1 MIELP
6 INKPL
11 EIELELEQIGKT
23 KAELNFASMFVL
35 AVLAGVYI
43 GFGGALATLV
53 SHDLAAYVGVGF
65 SKIIAGAVFSIGLI
79 LVILGGAEL
88 FTGNNL
94 LVIPIFTKKVTFKQ
108 VARNWALV
116 YLGNFVGSFLI
127 VGLIFISGYWKL
139 NNNAVGV
146 AALTTAVNKV
156 ELSFVEALIRGILA
170 NWLVCLAVWLSLA
183 ARDLVG
189 KVIGI
194 AFPIAAFVAMG
205 FEHSIANMYFIPLGL
220 FLSGVNPVVAAAGTL
235 DLSHLTWGNFF
246 LNNLLPVTIGNII
259 GGVFMVG
266 YLYWFAY
273 RRKCER
279 CDMEVNKETGEITSS
294 CADEND

>member
-1 MIELP
+1 MP
-6 INKPL
+6 IKKPL
-11 EIELELEQIGKT
+11 EIEMELETIGKT

-53 SHDLAAYVGVGF
+53 SHDLATYVGVGF
-65 SKIIAGAVFSIGLI
+65 SKIVAGAVFSIGLV

-94 LVIPIFTKKVTFKQ
+94 LIIPIFTKKITFKQ
-108 VARNWALV
+108 VARNWGLV
-116 YLGNFVGSFLI
+116 YLGNFVGSVIL
-127 VGLIFISGYWKL
+127 VGLIFVSGYWKL

-146 AALTTAVNKV
+146 AALQTAVYKV
-156 ELSFVEALIRGILA
+156 NLSFIEAFVRGILA

-183 ARDLVG
+183 ARDLIG
-189 KVIGI
+189 KVIAI

-220 FLSGVNPVVAAAGTL
+220 FLKGVDPVIAAAGFL
-235 DLSHLTWGNFF
+235 DFSNLTWGYF
-246 LNNLLPVTIGNII
+246 LFNNLLPVTLGNIV
-259 GGVFMVG
+259 GGAFFVG

-279 CDMEVNKETGEITSS
+279 CDMEVDQATGQVTSS
-294 CADEND
+294 CADEEP